1 MMEPDGQSTEPSSGE
16 GGPDLV
22 LSLRAVASGYGQAQV
37 LRDVSVDVPRGS
49 IVALL
54 GPNGAGKTTLM
65 RTTAGLLRAWRG
77 SVALDGAEVSSLST
91 ASRARRGLCL
101 VPEGR
106 GIFKSLTV
114 SENLTLFIP
123 PRRASSGVARVFEA
137 FPILAERRNRP
148 AGSLSGGQQQ
158 MLAIARAYVSEPKV
172 VLLDEVSMGLAPI
185 VIDSIFEALAAL
197 ARDGISL
204 LLVEQYVARALDL
217 SDLVYVLNRG
227 AVVYSG
233 RSSTVTEE
241 RLSGH
246 YFDATPAT

>member
-1 MMEPDGQSTEPSSGE
+1 
-16 GGPDLV
+16 
-22 LSLRAVASGYGQAQV
+22 
-37 LRDVSVDVPRGS
+37 
-49 IVALL
+49 
-54 GPNGAGKTTLM
+54 
-65 RTTAGLLRAWRG
+65 
-77 SVALDGAEVSSLST
+77 
-91 ASRARRGLCL
+91 
-101 VPEGR
+101 
-106 GIFKSLTV
+106 
-114 SENLTLFIP
+114 
-123 PRRASSGVARVFEA
+123 
-137 FPILAERRNRP
+137 
-148 AGSLSGGQQQ
+148 